1 MHHSI
6 TYFIGGVLL
15 VAVSLAHYTFL
26 VKEKVIIKPRDI
38 HIIVASNGL
47 TGLTLY
53 SLLFCPWIYLIAMSV
68 MSIWLGIDTHRARA
82 GIRSYSV
89 FLSSILAPFICFI
102 LCGAFTCGLSL
113 CCLHFRLYKDPGE
126 RNKP

>member
-26 VKEKVIIKPRDI
+26 VKEKVVIKPRDI
-38 HIIVASNGL
+38 HIIVASIGL

-68 MSIWLGIDTHRARA
+68 MSGWLGIDMYRART

-89 FLSSILAPFICFI
+89 FLNSILAPVICFI
-102 LCGAFTCGLSL
+102 LCGAFVCGLSL
-113 CCLHFRLYKDPGE
+113 YILYFRLDKDPGE
-126 RNKP
+126 RNGS